1 MRLEEKKLSLILVSK
16 RTNVELVFFSL
27 RSQNI
32 RRLVSS
38 VILLLECMKKR
49 KKPEEFRS
57 RVGKSRKMCLQFQ
70 GQIIQNVQRGEI
82 SPKDARYELLL
93 E

>member
-1 MRLEEKKLSLILVSK
+1 
-16 RTNVELVFFSL
+16 
-27 RSQNI
+27 
-32 RRLVSS
+32 
-38 VILLLECMKKR
+38 MKKR
-49 KKPEEFRS
+49 KKSEEFRS

-82 SPKDARYELLL
+82 SPKDARDELLL